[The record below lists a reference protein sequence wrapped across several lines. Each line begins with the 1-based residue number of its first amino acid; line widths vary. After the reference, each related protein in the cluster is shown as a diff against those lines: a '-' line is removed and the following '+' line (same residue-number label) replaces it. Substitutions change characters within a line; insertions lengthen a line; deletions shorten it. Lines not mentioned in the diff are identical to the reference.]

1 MGHATVAITLDRYG
15 HLMPGS
21 EDEAAGMLDVYL
33 TAQRERAEK
42 AARQAGDELTGA
54 QEVVGT
60 GTPHR

>member
-1 MGHATVAITLDRYG
+1 
-15 HLMPGS
+15 MPGS

-54 QEVVGT
+54 QT
-60 GTPHR
+60 GAQGSRRDRHAA